1 VTLQHPLLAR
11 SGRSINYHQK
21 LKTPRLR
28 GFQLVTASG
37 FVAGLMMSGAVAL
50 ALILQV
56 RQ

>member
-1 VTLQHPLLAR
+1 M
-11 SGRSINYHQK
+11 NYHQK